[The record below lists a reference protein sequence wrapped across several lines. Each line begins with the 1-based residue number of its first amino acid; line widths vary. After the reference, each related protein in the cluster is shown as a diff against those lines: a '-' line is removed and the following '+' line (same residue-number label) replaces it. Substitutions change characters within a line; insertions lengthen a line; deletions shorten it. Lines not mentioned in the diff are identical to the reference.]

1 MQREKI
7 KIEGDMRLPTDGM
20 KVHRWDNMTTFYLDE
35 GQLHWPHGDCDT
47 VPALYIE
54 AGGDAMVRCAEK
66 LTDVDWKIAINLCVS
81 KQVFDREKPWLWKEH
96 EGTIIE
102 TRIPRDEAETFTGFN
117 GAADFIA
124 CRHPSHAVRVETIA
138 KLAGVA

>member
-7 KIEGDMRLPTDGM
+7 KIEGGLCLPTSDM

-35 GQLHWPHGDCDT
+35 GQLHWPHGDCET
-47 VPALYIE
+47 LPALYIE
-54 AGGDAMVRCAEK
+54 AGGDGMVVCAEK
-66 LTDVDWKIAINLCVS
+66 LEDVWKIAISLCVS
-81 KQVFDREKPWLWKEH
+81 MQVFDIEKPWLWKEH

-102 TRIPRDEAETFTGFN
+102 TRIPRDEVEIFTGFN
-117 GAADFIA
+117 GAAEFIA
-124 CRHPSHAVRVETIA
+124 CRHPSHAVRVKMIA

>member
-7 KIEGDMRLPTDGM
+7 KIEGDMRLPTDDM
-20 KVHRWDNMTTFYLDE
+20 KIHRWDNMTTFYLDE
-35 GQLHWPHGDCDT
+35 GQLHWPHGDCET

-54 AGGDAMVRCAEK
+54 AGGDAMVVCAAK
-66 LTDVDWKIAINLCVS
+66 LEEVWKIAINLCVNMQLVDR
-81 KQVFDREKPWLWKEH
+81 KQPWLWKEH

-102 TRIPRDEAETFTGFN
+102 TRIPLDEVEAFTGFN
-117 GAADFIA
+117 GAVDFIA
-124 CRHPSHAVRVETIA
+124 CRHPSHGVRVETIA

>member
-7 KIEGDMRLPTDGM
+7 RIEGDMRLPTADM
-20 KVHRWDNMTTFYLDE
+20 KVHRWDNMTNFYLDE
-35 GQLHWPHGDCDT
+35 GQLHWPHGDCET
-47 VPALYIE
+47 VPALFIE
-54 AGGDAMVRCAEK
+54 AGGDAMLVCAEK
-66 LTDVDWKIAINLCVS
+66 LEEVWKIAINLCVS
-81 KQVFDREKPWLWKEH
+81 MQVFDREKPWLWKES

-102 TRIPRDEAETFTGFN
+102 TRIPRDEVETFTGFN

-124 CRHPSHAVRVETIA
+124 CRHPSHAVRVEMIA